1 MEAQQTHARRQIIEQ
16 RFGPYI
22 VEAKEQWGELTI
34 VLAREALLQVCR
46 TLRDDPAFDYTM
58 LVDLCGVDL
67 GVEADPRFEVVYHLY
82 SLTHRHRLRLKVRVR
97 EEEAVPSVIEI
108 WPNANW
114 YEREVYDMFGV
125 RFEGHPEL
133 RRLLMPEEW
142 EGHPLRKDYPLRGY
156 RG

>member
-1 MEAQQTHARRQIIEQ
+1 MEALKTPTRRHILEQ

-22 VEAKEQWGELTI
+22 VEVKEQWGEVTI

-46 TLRDDPAFDYTM
+46 TLRDDPAFDYKM
-58 LVDLCGVDL
+58 LVDLCGVDR
-67 GVEADPRFEVVYHLY
+67 GVEADLRFEVVYHLY

-97 EEEAVPSVIEI
+97 EEEAVPSVVEI

>member
-1 MEAQQTHARRQIIEQ
+1 
-16 RFGPYI
+16 
-22 VEAKEQWGELTI
+22 
-34 VLAREALLQVCR
+34 
-46 TLRDDPAFDYTM
+46 
-58 LVDLCGVDL
+58 
-67 GVEADPRFEVVYHLY
+67 
-82 SLTHRHRLRLKVRVR
+82 VRVR
-97 EEEAVPSVIEI
+97 EEEAVPSVVEI